1 MWSTKYAIFG
11 CFFFLI
17 STVQKQKT
25 MIGLI
30 LLLLLFAS
38 NVSAWMGE
46 IHGRVFCDVYG
57 DSSLGLE
64 DDVVEGFSLSLSF
77 QLGFSLTFNGYE

>member
-1 MWSTKYAIFG
+1 MPFFVV
-11 CFFFLI
+11 FFFLI
-17 STVQKQKT
+17 STIQKQKT

>member
-1 MWSTKYAIFG
+1 
-11 CFFFLI
+11 
-17 STVQKQKT
+17 